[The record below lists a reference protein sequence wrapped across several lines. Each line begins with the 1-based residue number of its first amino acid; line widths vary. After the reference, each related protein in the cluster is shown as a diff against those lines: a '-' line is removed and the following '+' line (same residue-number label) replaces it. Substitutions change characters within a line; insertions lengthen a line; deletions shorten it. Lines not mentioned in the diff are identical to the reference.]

1 VPLTDTDTTATT
13 RSFGAVLLRG
23 LLAGLIAGLLAGV
36 FAYTAGE
43 PKIDAAIAIE
53 AAAAHA
59 EQAAAPVPA
68 GAEPHD
74 DALVSRGGQKAG
86 LFLAL
91 GLFGT
96 AMGGLLATAFVFLR
110 RRLRTPSDARAALGL
125 AGAAVLGAVIVP
137 FLKYPANPPAVGD
150 PATIN
155 QRTVSYL
162 AMVAIGL
169 VSVWAA
175 VVAYRAVHDN
185 APEWRRWVTSAA
197 AFVAVVT
204 VGYVALPHVDEVADT
219 FPASLLW
226 NFRIVSIGTL
236 VILWATLGVAFAALL
251 TGTGAKTATA
261 PAEPAAPVGG

>member
-1 VPLTDTDTTATT
+1 LG
-13 RSFGAVLLRG
+13 FGTILLRG

-53 AAAAHA
+53 EAAAHA
-59 EQAAAPVPA
+59 QQAAAPA
-68 GAEPHD
+68 AAEADHHAD
-74 DALVSRGGQKAG
+74 ELVSRNGQKVG

-96 AMGGLLATAFVFLR
+96 AMGGLLAIAFVFLR
-110 RRLRTPSDARAALGL
+110 RRLRTTSDARAALGL

-155 QRTVSYL
+155 QRTISYL
-162 AMVAIGL
+162 AMVVIGL
-169 VSVWAA
+169 VAVWAA
-175 VVAYRAVHDN
+175 VVALRAVRDPR
-185 APEWRRWVTSAA
+185 PEWLRWVASAA

-204 VGYVALPHVDEVADT
+204 VAYVALPSVDEVSDT
-219 FPASLLW
+219 FPAALLW
-226 NFRIVSIGTL
+226 DFRVVSLGTL
-236 VILWATLGVAFAALL
+236 VVLWSMLGVAFAALL
-251 TGTGAKTATA
+251 TGFGDRSTVA
-261 PAEPAAPVGG
+261 PAEPAVSAAG